1 MDNGTED
8 HFEPVP
14 LIVAEAVSHALS
26 RSGFKKAWEAR
37 VGTDSGLEA
46 FAQARTDAGLT
57 QAEVAA
63 RMGTSRSV
71 VSRLE
76 AALRGKRDAPTLGL
90 LRRYAEACGR
100 RLVVEMR

>member
-8 HFEPVP
+8 RFEPVP
-14 LIVAEAVSHALS
+14 LIVAEAVSRALS
-26 RSGFKKAWEAR
+26 RPGFKEAWEAR
-37 VGTDSGLEA
+37 VGADSGLEML
-46 FAQARTDAGLT
+46 AQARADAGLT
-57 QAEVAA
+57 QAQVAA

-76 AALRGKRDAPTLGL
+76 AALRDKRDAPTLGL